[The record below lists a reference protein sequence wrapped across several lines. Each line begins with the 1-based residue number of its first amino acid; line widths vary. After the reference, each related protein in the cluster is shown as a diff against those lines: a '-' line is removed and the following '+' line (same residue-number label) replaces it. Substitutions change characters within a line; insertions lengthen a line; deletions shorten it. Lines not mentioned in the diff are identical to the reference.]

1 MELSDG
7 RTLLARVSFFLL
19 LLSKFLV
26 GSTHFSDNQVVLL
39 DTTTAIGELGWKTY
53 PVNGWDAIT
62 EMDEYNR
69 PIHTYQV
76 CNVMEANQNNW
87 LRTNWISR
95 DAAQKI
101 FVEMKFTLRD
111 CNSIPWVV
119 GTCKETFNLYYMES
133 DDAHVVKFKPNQY
146 SKIDTIAADESF
158 TQMDLGDRILKLNTE
173 VREVGP
179 ITRKGFYLAFQD
191 IGACIAL
198 VSVRVYYKKCPYM
211 VRNLAMFPD
220 TIPRVDSSSL
230 VEVRGSC
237 IKYAEERDTP
247 KLYCG
252 ADGDWLVPLGRCVC
266 SVGYEEVDG
275 TCHACRPGFYKAFAG
290 NIKCSKCPPHSFT
303 YVEATTVCQCE
314 KGYFRAEKDP
324 PAMACTKPPS
334 APRNVNFNINET
346 ALYLEWSPP
355 FDTGGRKDL
364 VYNVICKK
372 CGADINQCDLCGGGI
387 RFVPQH
393 SGLVNAS
400 VIVLDFLSHVNY
412 TFEIEAVNG
421 VTELSLS
428 ARQYTSITITT
439 DQEAPSLIGM
449 VRKDWASQSS
459 IALSWQ
465 EPDYP
470 NGVILD
476 YEIKYYEKEHEQL
489 SYSSTRSKAP
499 SVIITGLKPSTKYI
513 FHIRVR
519 TAAGYSGYSH
529 KFEFETGD
537 ETSDLA
543 AEQGQILVIATA
555 AVGGFTLLVILTLF
569 FLITGRCQWY
579 IKAKMKSEEKRR
591 ANLQNGNLRIPG
603 AKTYVDPD
611 TYEDPSL
618 AVHEF
623 AKEIDPSRIRIERVI
638 GAGEFGEVCSGR
650 LKTPAKKEIPVAIKT
665 LKGGYMDRQRRDFLR
680 EASIMG
686 QFDHPNIIRLEG
698 VVTKS
703 RPVMIVVEYMENG
716 SLDSF
721 LRKHDG
727 HFTVIQLVGMLRGIA
742 SGMKYLSDM
751 GYVHRDLAARNILVN
766 SNLVCKVSDFGLSRV
781 LEDDPEAAYTTTGGK
796 IPIRWTAPEAIAY
809 RKFSSA
815 SDAWSYGIVMWEV
828 MSYGERP
835 YWEMSNQDVILSI
848 EEGYRLPAPMGCPVS
863 LHQLMLHC
871 WQKERNHRP
880 KFSDIVSFLDK
891 LIRNPSALNIL
902 VEDILGLPESPG
914 EMAEYHFF
922 VTVTEWLDSIKMGQ
936 YASNFMA
943 AGFTTLDLVCR
954 MSIDDIRRI
963 GVTLIGHQRRIVSSV
978 QTLRL
983 QMMHIQEKGFHV

>member
-1 MELSDG
+1 MY
-7 RTLLARVSFFLL
+7 
-19 LLSKFLV
+19 LLSSLGLFSFL
-26 GSTHFSDNQVVLL
+26 SHLFSFQ
-39 DTTTAIGELGWKTY
+39 
-53 PVNGWDAIT
+53 WDAIT
-62 EMDEYNR
+62 EMDEHNR

-76 CNVMEANQNNW
+76 CNVMEPNQNNW

-101 FVEMKFTLRD
+101 YVEMKFTLRD
-111 CNSIPWVV
+111 CNSIPWVL

-133 DDAHVVKFKPNQY
+133 DESHGVKFKPNQY
-146 SKIDTIAADESF
+146 TKIDTIAADESF

-179 ITRKGFYLAFQD
+179 INKKGFYLAFQD

-198 VSVRVYYKKCPYM
+198 VSVRVYYKKCPFT

-237 IKYAEERDTP
+237 VKSAEERDTP

-252 ADGDWLVPLGRCVC
+252 ADGDWLVPLGRCIC
-266 SVGYEEVDG
+266 TVGYEELDG
-275 TCHACRPGFYKAFAG
+275 SCHACRPGFYKAFAG
-290 NIKCSKCPPHSFT
+290 NVKCSKCPPHSLT
-303 YVEATTVCQCE
+303 HVEATSVCQCE

-324 PAMACTKPPS
+324 PTMACTRPPS
-334 APRNVNFNINET
+334 APRNVIFNINET
-346 ALYLEWSPP
+346 ALMLEWSPP
-355 FDTGGRKDL
+355 SDTGGRKDL
-364 VYNVICKK
+364 TYSVICKK
-372 CGADINQCDLCGGGI
+372 CGSDTSQCEICGGGI
-387 RFVPQH
+387 RFIPRH
-393 SGLVNAS
+393 TGLINSS
-400 VIVLDFLSHVNY
+400 VTVLDFVSHVNY
-412 TFEIEAVNG
+412 TFEIEAMNG
-421 VTELSLS
+421 VSELSFS
-428 ARQYTSITITT
+428 PKQFTAITVTT
-439 DQEAPSLIGM
+439 DQDAPSLIGM
-449 VRKDWASQSS
+449 VRKDWASQNS

-465 EPDYP
+465 EPDFP
-470 NGVILD
+470 HGAILD
-476 YEIKYYEKEHEQL
+476 YEIKYYEKHEQL

-499 SVIITGLKPSTKYI
+499 SVIITGLKPATKYI

-519 TAAGYSGYSH
+519 TAAGYSGYSQ

-537 ETSDLA
+537 ESKFWLSYALDLR
-543 AEQGQILVIATA
+543 IAIVLIKA
-555 AVGGFTLLVILTLF
+555 SLA
-569 FLITGRCQWY
+569 FLERCQWY

-591 ANLQNGNLRIPG
+591 AHLQNGHLRFPG
-603 AKTYVDPD
+603 IKTYIDPD

-650 LKTPAKKEIPVAIKT
+650 LKTPGKREIPVAIKT

-766 SNLVCKVSDFGLSRV
+766 SNLMCKVSDFGLSRV
-781 LEDDPEAAYTTTGGK
+781 LEDDPEAAYTTSGGK

-848 EEGYRLPAPMGCPVS
+848 EEGYRLPAPMGCPAS

-891 LIRNPSALNIL
+891 LIRNPSTLHTL
-902 VEDILGLPESPG
+902 VED
-914 EMAEYHFF
+914 
-922 VTVTEWLDSIKMGQ
+922 V
-936 YASNFMA
+936 
-943 AGFTTLDLVCR
+943 LV
-954 MSIDDIRRI
+954 DIRRI
-963 GVTLIGHQRRIVSSV
+963 GVVLIGHQRRIVSSL

-983 QMMHIQEKGFHV
+983 HMMHIQEKGFHV